1 MPTQDG
7 PAAFDT
13 APPVPDVGH
22 ASAAA
27 TAADVASARRSLDRA
42 LLRGL
47 GWTWISNWGTQI
59 VSWLSTILVARLLL
73 PSDYGIVAMA
83 TVFLGLARLMSEFG
97 LGTVVL
103 AMRDLTDR
111 SVAQVNGLS
120 MVFGVGAM
128 LLSLLVALPL
138 GHFFDSAELPMVV
151 AVMSVGFVIAAARVV
166 PYALLQRELRFDA
179 LARLEVLQALIMT
192 ATTLTLAAAGAGYW
206 ALALG
211 PTAGQ
216 LAATVMNMRLRPV
229 PFARP
234 TREIAAAVRFSRNIL
249 VERVAGYGY
258 STADS
263 LIIGRVLGDGPL
275 GLYTLARALGAI
287 AVDKV
292 TGMTMRVT
300 PAIFAAAQDDAPAL
314 RRYVYLIT
322 EGLAVA
328 TFPLCVGTALV
339 APEFVRVFLSAE
351 WRDVTV
357 PLQLVA
363 LQGVIPSI
371 TSIFPQILVV
381 SGESSFVARNGVFA
395 VLVVPVILLIGAR
408 WGVTGVAAAWFV
420 CLPLVRG
427 PLFFRTRRRLDLSL
441 RSMARSLW
449 PATSSAVVMTGAVVG
464 VASITD
470 GAVSDVVLFALK
482 VAAGAAAYVG
492 SLVLL
497 HRRRVRDVVASL
509 RAMRGAAAVPQATP
523 DATVSPASPAPAP

>member
-1 MPTQDG
+1 MTPRPDG
-7 PAAFDT
+7 PAALHP
-13 APPVPDVGH
+13 APVAPD
-22 ASAAA
+22 ASPDA
-27 TAADVASARRSLDRA
+27 TPLDGPDRASARQSLDRA

-103 AMRDLTDR
+103 AMRDLSDR

-120 MVFGVGAM
+120 MWFGVGAM
-128 LLSLLVALPL
+128 GLSLLAAVPL
-138 GHFFDSAELPMVV
+138 GRFFDSAELPLVV
-151 AVMSVGFVIAAARVV
+151 AVMSVSFIIAAARVV

-179 LARLEVLQALIMT
+179 LARLEVLQALVMT
-192 ATTLTLAAAGAGYW
+192 GTTLGLAAAGAGYW

-211 PTAGQ
+211 PSAGQ
-216 LAATVMNMRLRPV
+216 LAATIVNMRLRPV

-234 TREIAAAVRFSRNIL
+234 TKEIAAAVRFSRNIL

-339 APEFVRVFLSAE
+339 APEFVRVFLSPE

-381 SGESSFVARNGVFA
+381 SGESAFVARNGVFA
-395 VLVVPVILLIGAR
+395 VIVVPIILLVGAQ

-420 CLPLVRG
+420 CLPIVRG
-427 PLFFRTRRRLDLSL
+427 PLFWRTRRRIDLS
-441 RSMARSLW
+441 ARAMVRALW
-449 PATSSAVVMTGAVVG
+449 PATSSALVMTGAVLG
-464 VASITD
+464 I
-470 GAVSDVVLFALK
+470 DVLTADTLPDPVRFALK
-482 VAAGAAAYVG
+482 VGVGALAYIG
-492 SLVLL
+492 SLALL
-497 HRRRVRDVVASL
+497 HRTRVREVIASL
-509 RAMRGAAAVPQATP
+509 RAMRRASSATTTS
-523 DATVSPASPAPAP
+523 DTVSPAAPAPAP